1 VTAETVT
8 LYGLP
13 VVSGRT
19 VGYDRVDAVV
29 ARAMFLRHALVEGD
43 WDERHRFLAR
53 NREVIERVRAM
64 GDRVRRADVLDDDV
78 VVELYDE
85 IVPEGIVSG
94 RHFDRWWKQEST
106 ERPALLDLSEE
117 RLAAGIRA
125 GFRRADFP
133 DTWEQDGLE
142 LALTYRYDPG
152 GPLDGVSVHVPLTA
166 LGQLRDEGFD
176 WQVPGHREE
185 LVEAL
190 VRTLPKDVR
199 RQLIP
204 LAETTDAAWSR
215 LGPPSGR
222 LVDAL
227 AAALG
232 EVSRGVVDPAA
243 FDAERL
249 PAHLRMSF
257 VVHDDAG
264 TVVDAGWD
272 LAAIRTRQ
280 AAAARDAVARVSPL
294 EERTRIVEWDLGTI
308 PQEVAAA
315 AGGHT
320 VRGYPAL
327 LDDGDS
333 VSLRVL
339 TNPALQQRVMRG
351 GVRRLLALTA
361 APSVRS
367 VARDLP
373 GGARLTLASAGTT
386 PEDLAGDCLLSAVD
400 RVMDDHG
407 ALPWDEPAFAAL
419 RREVRDRVPRIA
431 RDALGTAVD
440 VLDAAQRVRAHLDR
454 LVAAALQPSADDAA
468 AHLDRLVRPGF
479 VRVAGTRRL
488 PDVHRY
494 VRAIEHRLERLAG
507 GVPGDQRRMA
517 EVVPLERRYAEL
529 LGRFG
534 RSPAPAEVVELGW
547 ELEELRVSLFAQP
560 LGAKGSVSAKRISRA
575 LTALTA
581 STTAAPTTHGSGPRK

>member
-1 VTAETVT
+1 
-8 LYGLP
+8 
-13 VVSGRT
+13 
-19 VGYDRVDAVV
+19 
-29 ARAMFLRHALVEGD
+29 
-43 WDERHRFLAR
+43 
-53 NREVIERVRAM
+53 
-64 GDRVRRADVLDDDV
+64 
-78 VVELYDE
+78 
-85 IVPEGIVSG
+85 
-94 RHFDRWWKQEST
+94 
-106 ERPALLDLSEE
+106 
-117 RLAAGIRA
+117 
-125 GFRRADFP
+125 
-133 DTWEQDGLE
+133 
-142 LALTYRYDPG
+142 
-152 GPLDGVSVHVPLTA
+152 
-166 LGQLRDEGFD
+166 
-176 WQVPGHREE
+176 
-185 LVEAL
+185 
-190 VRTLPKDVR
+190 
-199 RQLIP
+199 
-204 LAETTDAAWSR
+204 
-215 LGPPSGR
+215 
-222 LVDAL
+222 
-227 AAALG
+227 
-232 EVSRGVVDPAA
+232 
-243 FDAERL
+243 
-249 PAHLRMSF
+249 
-257 VVHDDAG
+257 
-264 TVVDAGWD
+264 
-272 LAAIRTRQ
+272 
-280 AAAARDAVARVSPL
+280 VARVSPL
-294 EERTRIVEWDLGTI
+294 EDRTRIVEWDLGTI